1 MICQCCEQPK
11 LLRVP
16 FRPADDLGVR
26 PVGLQDVTILVC
38 PTCDIGAADRPAG
51 PPRCGCGNLLTIA
64 DVTGG
69 PCGQCYLEQL

>member
-1 MICQCCEQPK
+1 MICATCDKPT

-16 FRPADDLGVR
+16 FHPEDDRDGAFWH
-26 PVGLQDVTILVC
+26 VTILVC
-38 PTCDIGAADRPAG
+38 AACDLGAADEPLG